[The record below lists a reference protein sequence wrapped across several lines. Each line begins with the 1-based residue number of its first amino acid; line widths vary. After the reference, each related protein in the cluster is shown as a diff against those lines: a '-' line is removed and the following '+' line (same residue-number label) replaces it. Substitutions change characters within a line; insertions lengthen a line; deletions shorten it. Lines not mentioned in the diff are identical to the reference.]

1 MKRAGWVIGV
11 LLGIAAGCGGDEF
24 DDVTAGEAGASGEG
38 GAGGGGAGEAGTTD
52 GGAGQGGKGQ
62 GGQGQG
68 GKEQGSAATCPTGS
82 ADCDKN
88 AGNGCEVDLTSDD
101 ANCGACGKACTGGAH
116 TGASCEASVCK
127 QTCDTGYD
135 DCDEDFAN
143 GCEADLKG
151 DPSTCGKC
159 APCAQYPNEV
169 PSCAAGQC
177 EYACQADYADC
188 NGELPDGCEK
198 HLPDDVANCGS
209 CGHVCGAQHATA
221 SCEAGKCEIVCE
233 AGHANCDGID
243 ENGCE
248 TDLTGNT
255 NCGACGHD
263 CKAGQCNGSMMCDPI
278 LLGETNTAGSMLTMD
293 SSTLYWKSYDSIT
306 SHFAVVKL
314 SKGGGTVGTVGYPS
328 GDDFGGMAP
337 GDDGIFLSMN
347 WNGALYLLEFSSEQ
361 LATKSVPTGVQYGHD
376 VVRTSQWVFWVASG
390 GGTQKLFRAPHAGGS
405 PTLVWSEAVIQSVA
419 ADDQSVYWANNSKGE
434 IRSVSHNGTDAKTVG
449 LGAVGAT
456 SLTHHGTKL
465 YWATG
470 NGGTVLSV
478 DKGGGTPTVLVP
490 NGGTPVWG
498 ATSDAGH
505 VWYWSGNEIR
515 RVPNTGGTPMTMA
528 VGQKDFSG
536 MVSDGEYLYWLS
548 MSNDVTKAYKIA
560 AGP

>member
-1 MKRAGWVIGV
+1 MKRTGWVVGV
-11 LLGIAAGCGGDEF
+11 FLGIAAGCGGDGF
-24 DDVTAGEAGASGEG
+24 DDVTPGEGGASGEG
-38 GAGGGGAGEAGTTD
+38 GAGGGDAGEAGATD
-52 GGAGQGGKGQ
+52 GGAGHGGTGQ

-68 GKEQGSAATCPTGS
+68 GKGQGGAASCPTGA

-101 ANCGACGKACTGGAH
+101 ANCGACGKACTAGAH
-116 TGASCEASVCK
+116 ASASCEASVCK
-127 QTCDTGYD
+127 QTCKTGYA
-135 DCDEDFAN
+135 DCDKSASD
-143 GCEADLKG
+143 GCEADLQS
-151 DPSTCGKC
+151 DPATCGKC
-159 APCAQYPNEV
+159 EPCAQYPNEV

-177 EYACQADYADC
+177 AYACQADYADC

-209 CGHVCGAQHATA
+209 CGHVCGSQHATP
-221 SCEAGKCEIVCE
+221 SCKAGKCEIVCA

-278 LLGETNTAGSMLTMD
+278 LLGQSDTTGSLLTMD
-293 SSTLYWKSYDSIT
+293 ASTLYWQAYDSVASNAWIVRLAKAGGDVVSVGDISQYTAT
-306 SHFAVVKL
+306 SL
-314 SKGGGTVGTVGYPS
+314 
-328 GDDFGGMAP
+328 AP
-337 GDDGIFLSMN
+337 GAKGVFATLTGS
-347 WNGALYLLEFSSEQ
+347 GSLFQVEFAGGQ
-361 LATKSVPTGVQYGHD
+361 IATKSSPAGANYAHGVALS
-376 VVRTSQWVFWVASG
+376 SQWAFWVATE
-390 GGTQKLFRAPHAGGS
+390 GGTTKLFRAPLAGGAA
-405 PTLVWSEAVIQSVA
+405 TLVWSEAGIPSVVADEQSA
-419 ADDQSVYWANNSKGE
+419 YWANSSKGE

-465 YWATG
+465 YWSTG

-478 DKGGGTPTVLVP
+478 DKGGGTATVLVP

-505 VWYWSGNEIR
+505 VWYLTGTEIR
-515 RVPNTGGTPMTMA
+515 RVPNTGGAPMTMA
-528 VGQKDFSG
+528 VGQKDFAG
-536 MVSDGEYLYWLS
+536 MVSDGEYLYWLNV
-548 MSNDVTKAYKIA
+548 SNDVTKAYKIA